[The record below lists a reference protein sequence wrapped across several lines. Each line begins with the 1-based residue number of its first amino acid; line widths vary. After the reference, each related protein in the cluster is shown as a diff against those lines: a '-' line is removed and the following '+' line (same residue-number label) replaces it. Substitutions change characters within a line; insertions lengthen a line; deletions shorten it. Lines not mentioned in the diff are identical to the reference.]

1 MASPIQF
8 YRNFQALMQQHGIRH
23 VLTSGM
29 ACVEYGIQQNTKDT
43 DWIIHPDDLVMLVAM
58 LCECERGLTG
68 CNWVVSYR
76 PLFGAPFLQDYH
88 QGGWTSHLFI
98 YDAPDSPEHHL
109 DFFGHPPRVQ
119 LSEVFADST
128 MHLAKPLIVAQMKKT
143 DRDKDWPMVESLS
156 WYAGSDWDALLHLR
170 SPEKLQEMWTD
181 CPKDLKPALVKRRPL
196 LRELEIGELKLAKC
210 LAVERMLWEQ
220 VNKQRYRR
228 YQTEW
233 KDFLRRWKTETDHA
247 WPVATSFPQQQQLL
261 CEATAVHQLPPNP
274 LGGAVERQILIE
286 QAWQAV
292 AEVFDNQ
299 QDLIQRLTPP
309 MDELLP

>member
-43 DWIIHPDDLVMLVAM
+43 DWIIHPEDLEKLIAM

-68 CNWVVSYR
+68 CNWLVSYR
-76 PLFGAPFLQDYH
+76 PLFGAPFLQEYH

-98 YDAPDSPEHHL
+98 HDEPGSPEHHL
-109 DFFGHPPRVQ
+109 DFFGHPPRVR

-128 MHLAKPLIVAQMKKT
+128 RHLAKPLIVAQMKKT

-170 SPEKLQEMWTD
+170 TAEKLQQMWWD
-181 CPKDLKPALVKRRPL
+181 CPKDLKPALVERRPL

-210 LAVERMLWEQ
+210 LAIERMIWEQ

-233 KDFLRRWKTETDHA
+233 KDFLRRWKAGTDHA
-247 WPVATSFPQQQQLL
+247 WPVAASFPQQHQLL
-261 CEATAVHQLPPNP
+261 CDATARHQLPPNP
-274 LGGAVERQILIE
+274 LGGVTERQILVE

-299 QDLIQRLTPP
+299 QDLIRCLTPP
-309 MDELLP
+309 IDELLP